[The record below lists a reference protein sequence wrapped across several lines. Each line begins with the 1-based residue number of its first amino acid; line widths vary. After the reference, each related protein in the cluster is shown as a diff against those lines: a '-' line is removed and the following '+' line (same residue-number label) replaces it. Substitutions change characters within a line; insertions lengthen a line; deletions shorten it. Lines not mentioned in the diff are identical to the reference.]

1 MEKRMTNPKSEGY
14 ILAKDMAGRAAYYKV
29 LQAAKNG
36 ELTRIKRGV
45 YATDDHLA
53 SQMLDVEKVVPGG
66 VLCLYSAWSH
76 YQLTT
81 QVPQEY
87 CLAIKRGRKITLPDY
102 PPITLY
108 HWSDTAFNL
117 GITNTEIEGFN
128 VRIYDVE
135 KCVCDA
141 VKYRNKIGIDVCT
154 EIIKEYLNRRDR
166 NVSKLMKYASQLR
179 VAKTLGTYLQ
189 MEL

>member
-14 ILAKDMAGRAAYYKV
+14 ISAKDMAGRAAYYKV

-87 CLAIKRGRKITLPDY
+87 CLAIKRGRNSRKRKTF
-102 PPITLY
+102 
-108 HWSDTAFNL
+108 SM
-117 GITNTEIEGFN
+117 G
-128 VRIYDVE
+128 DVE
-135 KCVCDA
+135 F
-141 VKYRNKIGIDVCT
+141 
-154 EIIKEYLNRRDR
+154 
-166 NVSKLMKYASQLR
+166 
-179 VAKTLGTYLQ
+179 Q
-189 MEL
+189 MEQSGCFRLDWTFCRIKVLIMAIYFQ

>member
-14 ILAKDMAGRAAYYKV
+14 ISAKDMAGRAAYYKV

-81 QVPQEY
+81 QDTTRILY
-87 CLAIKRGRKITLPDY
+87 CNKKRPKNHPSRLSSNYTIPL
-102 PPITLY
+102 
-108 HWSDTAFNL
+108 
-117 GITNTEIEGFN
+117 E
-128 VRIYDVE
+128 
-135 KCVCDA
+135 
-141 VKYRNKIGIDVCT
+141 
-154 EIIKEYLNRRDR
+154 
-166 NVSKLMKYASQLR
+166 
-179 VAKTLGTYLQ
+179 
-189 MEL
+189 

>member
-14 ILAKDMAGRAAYYKV
+14 ISAKDMAGRAAYYKV

-45 YATDDHLA
+45 YATDDHLS
-53 SQMLDVEKVVPGG
+53 SQMLDVEKVFPGG

-102 PPITLY
+102 PPITLLVIAISIY
-108 HWSDTAFNL
+108 LVNTLVKMDSRAAAHARLQWLHAPKCKPIHCEGHNIPSDSL
-117 GITNTEIEGFN
+117 
-128 VRIYDVE
+128 
-135 KCVCDA
+135 
-141 VKYRNKIGIDVCT
+141 
-154 EIIKEYLNRRDR
+154 
-166 NVSKLMKYASQLR
+166 
-179 VAKTLGTYLQ
+179 
-189 MEL
+189 

>member
-14 ILAKDMAGRAAYYKV
+14 ISAKDMAGRAAYYKV

-87 CLAIKRGRKITLPDY
+87 CLAIKEAEKSPFQIIPQLHYTIGVIPPLTLE
-102 PPITLY
+102 L
-108 HWSDTAFNL
+108 
-117 GITNTEIEGFN
+117 
-128 VRIYDVE
+128 RILRL
-135 KCVCDA
+135 K
-141 VKYRNKIGIDVCT
+141 
-154 EIIKEYLNRRDR
+154 
-166 NVSKLMKYASQLR
+166 VSM
-179 VAKTLGTYLQ
+179 
-189 MEL
+189 

>member
-1 MEKRMTNPKSEGY
+1 MQIMEKRMTNPKSEGY
-14 ILAKDMAGRAAYYKV
+14 ISAKDMAGRAAYYKV

-81 QVPQEY
+81 PTASQ
-87 CLAIKRGRKITLPDY
+87 AGTLPHCILSSIV
-102 PPITLY
+102 PIPRLAPAPCY
-108 HWSDTAFNL
+108 
-117 GITNTEIEGFN
+117 
-128 VRIYDVE
+128 V
-135 KCVCDA
+135 
-141 VKYRNKIGIDVCT
+141 
-154 EIIKEYLNRRDR
+154 
-166 NVSKLMKYASQLR
+166 
-179 VAKTLGTYLQ
+179 
-189 MEL
+189 

>member
-1 MEKRMTNPKSEGY
+1 MEKCMTNPKSEGY
-14 ILAKDMAGRAAYYKV
+14 ISAKDMAGRAAYYKV

-76 YQLTT
+76 YQMTT

-117 GITNTEIEGFN
+117 GITNTEIEGWKSHATLTLLAKQDLPTFGYN
-128 VRIYDVE
+128 MIAPLKSWCWGSILFYPF
-135 KCVCDA
+135 
-141 VKYRNKIGIDVCT
+141 KIS
-154 EIIKEYLNRRDR
+154 RF
-166 NVSKLMKYASQLR
+166 S
-179 VAKTLGTYLQ
+179 
-189 MEL
+189 

>member
-1 MEKRMTNPKSEGY
+1 MEKCMTNPKSEGY
-14 ILAKDMAGRAAYYKV
+14 ISAKDMAGRAAYYKV

-76 YQLTT
+76 YHLTT

-102 PPITLY
+102 PPIALY
-108 HWSDTAFNL
+108 HWSETAFNL
-117 GITNTEIEGFN
+117 GITNAEIEGFN
-128 VRIYDVE
+128 VRIYDV
-135 KCVCDA
+135 
-141 VKYRNKIGIDVCT
+141 CT
-154 EIIKEYLNRRDR
+154 EIIKEYLKRRDR
-166 NVSKLMKYASQLR
+166 NISKLMKYASGLR

>member
-14 ILAKDMAGRAAYYKV
+14 ISAKDMAGRAAYYKV

-81 QVPQEY
+81 QVPHNISFGICRKRILEK
-87 CLAIKRGRKITLPDY
+87 AIFRRDGGASILKRGCD
-102 PPITLY
+102 
-108 HWSDTAFNL
+108 
-117 GITNTEIEGFN
+117 GFLQ
-128 VRIYDVE
+128 
-135 KCVCDA
+135 CVQVNISCF
-141 VKYRNKIGIDVCT
+141 
-154 EIIKEYLNRRDR
+154 
-166 NVSKLMKYASQLR
+166 
-179 VAKTLGTYLQ
+179 
-189 MEL
+189 

>member
-14 ILAKDMAGRAAYYKV
+14 ISAKDMAGRAAYYKV

-117 GITNTEIEGFN
+117 GITNTEIEGFK

-141 VKYRNKIGIDVCT
+141 DQKADRKLELPALVNQVC
-154 EIIKEYLNRRDR
+154 E
-166 NVSKLMKYASQLR
+166 MLR
-179 VAKTLGTYLQ
+179 MPMLKTNPLFAGTVDCCRKK
-189 MEL
+189 

>member
-1 MEKRMTNPKSEGY
+1 MEKCMTNPKSEGY
-14 ILAKDMAGRAAYYKV
+14 ISAKDMAGRAAYYKV

-66 VLCLYSAWSH
+66 ILCLYSAWSH

-87 CLAIKRGRKITLPDY
+87 CLAK
-102 PPITLY
+102 
-108 HWSDTAFNL
+108 WSSVAYTPLFIL
-117 GITNTEIEGFN
+117 VSSPFL
-128 VRIYDVE
+128 
-135 KCVCDA
+135 DA
-141 VKYRNKIGIDVCT
+141 CNP
-154 EIIKEYLNRRDR
+154 L
-166 NVSKLMKYASQLR
+166 
-179 VAKTLGTYLQ
+179 
-189 MEL
+189 